1 MKMRIQNEY
10 IERIYRLDR
19 KLFSALDLSFAAFV
33 CRIAGEDNN
42 YPLFLAAA
50 IAANAS
56 VQHKHTCICLNEL
69 SGDLNS
75 YFDNITDSGMQDPE
89 VYADLRAL
97 PIPEN
102 WTAELADKPKAIA
115 IPKDDG
121 QIELTPLVLD
131 GSLLYIYRD
140 WLCEQTLAR
149 EIRERCMAE
158 PVLNITEN
166 AEKICGI
173 SKYFQ
178 PMNFA
183 VGIDWQQLAVFAALR
198 RNFTVISGGPGTGKT
213 TVAAAICTL
222 LLEHDRNIKITLCA
236 PTGKAQARMRESILA
251 QLDGLNC
258 REETKELLR
267 QLPIATIHRL
277 LGGRPGTPRF
287 RRNEKNKLKL
297 DVLIVDEASM
307 ISQSLIK
314 ALFAA
319 LPKNVKVIM
328 LGDMLQLASVES
340 GMVLGDFCKAA
351 GSNHFDAEFVRGFE
365 QAFPE
370 SGELFQATASDDDVL
385 AGSVIELKKNH
396 RFRSDHGLGL
406 SVSALRSAGDNLS
419 AGDAENIV
427 NMMNEDGSGEVAIQD
442 LPQWVKHGFEQKI
455 VNYLKNT
462 CVEFDGQNTPCLKFL
477 SESSV
482 ERAYELFNKFRIVCV
497 HRSGYYGAEM
507 INSMLEKY
515 LSPYVGINSRGG
527 CNKFYQG
534 RPIIINE
541 NNYAM
546 ELFNGDTGIIW
557 PDENDSGELK
567 AFFPDTDAGENG
579 GFRSFN
585 LNLLPAF
592 SPAYAITVH
601 KAQGS
606 GFQQVL
612 IITPSKA
619 SPLMTREMIYTAISR
634 AEQRAVFWTDRK
646 LLTQALQ
653 SVTRRHSNLSAAL
666 KNKKL
671 RYG

>member
-1 MKMRIQNEY
+1 MKMRTQNEY
-10 IERIYRLDR
+10 IEWIHRLDR

-33 CRIAGEDNN
+33 CRTAGEDDN

-50 IAANAS
+50 IVANAS
-56 VQHKHTCICLNEL
+56 VQHKHTCICLNEM
-69 SGDLNS
+69 SGDLIS
-75 YFDNITDSGMQDPE
+75 YFDNLTDFGIQDQE
-89 VYADLRAL
+89 IHAELRNL

-102 WTAELADKPKAIA
+102 WTVELADIPKAVA
-115 IPKDDG
+115 IPKTG
-121 QIELTPLVLD
+121 QVELAPLVLD

-149 EIRERCMAE
+149 EIRERCVAE
-158 PVLNITEN
+158 PVFNITEN
-166 AEKICGI
+166 SEKICGI

-183 VGIDWQQLAVFAALR
+183 NGIDWQQMAVFAALR

-213 TVAAAICTL
+213 TVAAAICAL
-222 LLEHDRNIKITLCA
+222 LLEYDRNIQITLCA

-258 REETKELLR
+258 EEETKELLR

-287 RRNEKNKLKL
+287 RWNEKNKLKL

-307 ISQSLIK
+307 ISQSLMK

-319 LPKNVKVIM
+319 LPENVKVIM

-340 GMVLGDFCKAA
+340 GMVLGDFCRAA
-351 GSNHFDAEFVRGFE
+351 GSNHFDAEFVRDFE

-370 SGELFQATASDDDVL
+370 AGELFQTTASNDDIL
-385 AGSVIELKKNH
+385 SGSVIELKKNH

-406 SVSALRSAGDNLS
+406 SVSAMRSAGDSLS
-419 AGDAENIV
+419 AEDAENIV

-455 VNYLKNT
+455 VSYLKNT
-462 CVEFDGQNTPCLKFL
+462 RVRFDGKDTTYLKFL
-477 SESSV
+477 QESSV

-507 INSMLEKY
+507 INSMLEKS
-515 LSPYVGINSRGG
+515 LPQYVDINSRGG
-527 CNKFYQG
+527 RNKFYQG

-557 PDENDSGELK
+557 PDKNDNGELK
-567 AFFPDTDAGENG
+567 AFFPSTDAGESG
-579 GFRSFN
+579 GFRSYN

-612 IITPSKA
+612 IITPSES

-653 SVTRRHSNLSAAL
+653 SVTRRHSNLSVV
-666 KNKKL
+666 L
-671 RYG
+671 RNS

>member
-1 MKMRIQNEY
+1 MKMTTQNEY

-33 CRIAGEDNN
+33 CRMAGEDNN

-287 RRNEKNKLKL
+287 RWNEKNKLKL

-351 GSNHFDAEFVRGFE
+351 GSNHFDAEFVRDFE
-365 QAFPE
+365 LAFPE
-370 SGELFQATASDDDVL
+370 SGELFQATASEDDML

-507 INSMLEKY
+507 INSMLEKS
-515 LSPYVGINSRGG
+515 LSQYIGINSRGG
-527 CNKFYQG
+527 YNKFYQG